1 MSASLRAPVPAPRPA
16 DEGPA
21 PRLAGARVPAYF
33 LGGGGGR
40 ERLRASGISLLLAG
54 AAVAPL
60 AGALAALHLIGG
72 PFTLI
77 TAAALLG
84 GSTAVIG
91 ACHGRRALAR
101 GYAALAAGDR
111 AKAARSFDAL
121 IANAERVVPGVAAW
135 AFVGRAELRWEQGE
149 LEPAALALEQ
159 ALAHLSRSD
168 PKLRAAEPGL
178 RWVLHAHRAQL
189 AAVCGRRTRAREA
202 LDQLEGSAAPVELY
216 DQLRRRSQLVHAFH
230 VGEAALC
237 PDITGPP
244 DSALELILRAW
255 QALARGD
262 QARARELFASF
273 DAAELRGLQRRFPRV
288 VDWARSQQDRRVGY
302 R

>member
-1 MSASLRAPVPAPRPA
+1 MSASLRASLPAPQPVDERPA
-16 DEGPA
+16 LRLEGV
-21 PRLAGARVPAYF
+21 RVPAYF

-40 ERLRASGISLLLAG
+40 ERLRASAMSLLLAG

-101 GYAALAAGDR
+101 GYAALAAGDTVG
-111 AKAARSFDAL
+111 AGRSFDAL

-135 AFVGRAELRWEQGE
+135 AFVGRAELRWKRGE
-149 LEPAALALEQ
+149 LDAAAFALEQ
-159 ALAHLSRSD
+159 ALAHLRRSD
-168 PKLRAAEPGL
+168 PRLQAAEPGL

-189 AAVCGRRTRAREA
+189 AAVCGRRARAREA
-202 LDQLEGSAAPVELY
+202 LEQLEDSAAPVELY
-216 DQLRRRSQLVHAFH
+216 DQLRRRSRLVHAFH
-230 VGEAALC
+230 VGDAELC
-237 PDITGPP
+237 PDIAGPP

-273 DAAELRGLQRRFPRV
+273 DAAELGELQARFPRV
-288 VDWARSQQDRRVGY
+288 VTWARSQQRRRVGY